1 MPHTHQVT
9 CAGEDCPEWSITSS
23 LQPIT
28 RQLLASAHRAQLAAE
43 GWSDVEGRDY
53 CPSCAPTGATR

>member
-1 MPHTHQVT
+1 MTVTHQIT

-23 LQPIT
+23 MQPT
-28 RQLLASAHRAQLAAE
+28 SRQQLAVEHRAQLAAE

-53 CPSCAPTGATR
+53 CPGCPAA